1 MQARVHE
8 LSLVAE
14 LVEECRRRAGETPV
28 SAVKVR
34 WSSPEDDD
42 EIRQAFAVLTEA
54 TALDGATL
62 EIEQVP
68 MIADCACG
76 YRGRATSDDVVGHIF
91 VCPRCAAVGPIT
103 SPALELVEIRLATV
117 R

>member
-1 MQARVHE
+1 VHE

-14 LVEECRRRAGETPV
+14 LVDECRRRAGSAVV

-42 EIRQAFAVLTEA
+42 EIQQAFTILTEA

-62 EIEQVP
+62 EIERVA
-68 MIADCACG
+68 MHVDCPCG
-76 YRGRATSDDVVGHIF
+76 YTGRATSDDVVGHIF
-91 VCPRCAAVGPIT
+91 VCPRCATVGPIT
-103 SPALELVEIRLATV
+103 FPALELVEIRLAAV